1 MDDSHERSKDWTYPA
16 DFRFIFRMPWD
27 FPKLLLSVSELA
39 LAPVSARSLLLP
51 TTTEFRF
58 VETQLPVVRTGTI
71 ATWGVLGN
79 SGGRGSQPAVGS
91 RGATVCARV
100 GLELPSHQLRGSEIV
115 RRIGIR
121 LVELV
126 GEHRQ
131 CRSTKSWRIHL
142 LRELLEVVGKKLQRG
157 GLTERSG
164 IGSRVLMGRA
174 EGLSLNSGNSRILW
188 DDHIVQLLSVPT
200 GESWNGVWEVRG
212 AGHEILKLLIETA
225 RGLGLAK
232 LRIGWHIVHAGLN
245 EVPGELPLG
254 SVIIDLELLLIAARK
269 RGEGGL
275 VAIRPILA
283 MG

>member
-1 MDDSHERSKDWTYPA
+1 M
-16 DFRFIFRMPWD
+16 
-27 FPKLLLSVSELA
+27 
-39 LAPVSARSLLLP
+39 
-51 TTTEFRF
+51 
-58 VETQLPVVRTGTI
+58 
-71 ATWGVLGN
+71 
-79 SGGRGSQPAVGS
+79 
-91 RGATVCARV
+91 
-100 GLELPSHQLRGSEIV
+100 
-115 RRIGIR
+115 
-121 LVELV
+121 
-126 GEHRQ
+126 
-131 CRSTKSWRIHL
+131 

-232 LRIGWHIVHAGLN
+232 LRIGWQIIHAGLN
-245 EVPGELPLG
+245 ECVPGELPLG
-254 SVIIDLELLLIAARK
+254 SVVIDLEILLIAARE
-269 RGEGGL
+269 RREGGL

-283 MG
+283 VG

>member
-1 MDDSHERSKDWTYPA
+1 M
-16 DFRFIFRMPWD
+16 
-27 FPKLLLSVSELA
+27 SELA
-39 LAPVSARSLLLP
+39 LASIPARSLLFP
-51 TTTEFRF
+51 ATTEFRF

-71 ATWGVLGN
+71 ATWGVLSN

-91 RGATVCARV
+91 RGTTVCARV

-115 RRIGIR
+115 RRISIR

-126 GEHRQ
+126 GERGESG
-131 CRSTKSWRIHL
+131 STESRRIHL
-142 LRELLEVVGKKLQRG
+142 LRELLEVVNKKLLQRS

-164 IGSRVLMGRA
+164 IGSRVLMGRT

-188 DDHIVQLLSVPT
+188 DDHIVQLLGVPG
-200 GESWNGVWEVRG
+200 GESWHGVCEARR
-212 AGHEILKLLIETA
+212 AGYDILELLIETA